1 MNTLFFFKKKIE
13 DYKCHPSSQISGFVR
28 EGTTD
33 ESLVG
38 HLQGPSL
45 LVLRC
50 NMLR

>member
-1 MNTLFFFKKKIE
+1 MNTLFFLKKKNK
-13 DYKCHPSSQISGFVR
+13 DYKCHPSSQISGFAR

-38 HLQGPSL
+38 HLQGLSL
-45 LVLRC
+45 LVRRY